1 MAFVRQNKKI
11 NGPRSDN
18 RSLTFYLTCRTA
30 VITFLLGGAAV
41 FYINGATQKHTILP
55 LFVLIAISYLAA
67 LVSAIALKYVGQS
80 KVFTQIQ
87 IFWDLIFI
95 TALILL
101 SGGVESVFSFAY
113 LLIIVS
119 TSFLLNR
126 RMTILAAA
134 CATILFGGILDLQYL
149 GYLSSINLYRSLP
162 DGQFF
167 SVIFIHSVAFFLTA
181 GLSGT
186 LAERW
191 QRSEAQLEKKNIDY
205 ADLEKMNRTILSHI
219 SSGLMLVGPK
229 GRVRSF
235 NRAAEEITGLDLIDI
250 YDYDASLIFPGFAD
264 ALSTRTIPVR
274 RSECSFVTATG
285 DKMILGFATTPALGN
300 QGEFLG
306 TLVTF
311 QDLTQLKKIE
321 EELQLADRL
330 AAVGR
335 LAAGMAH
342 EIRNPLTSISGSV
355 QMLME
360 GHSVKDEDKSL
371 MSIVVKEADRLSL
384 LLTDFLNFA
393 RPKLPVKC
401 VVEVAP
407 ILGELKDML
416 SSDRRFN
423 NIELELA
430 FEPTKVRALL
440 DRDLFFQIL
449 WDLSVNAMEA
459 MEGKGILKLSV
470 SIGHGDKPCVTI
482 EDSGPGIVDGIEDKI
497 FEPFF
502 STKDKGT
509 GLGLASVYSVMD
521 LHGGSVSVSNSS
533 LGGALFCLCFDGE
546 GVLGEE

>member
-1 MAFVRQNKKI
+1 MGFARPE
-11 NGPRSDN
+11 NGGGGRFEN
-18 RSLTFYLTCRTA
+18 RSLTWYLTCRTA

-41 FYINGATQKHTILP
+41 FYIKGATQKHTILP
-55 LFVLIAISYLAA
+55 LFILIAISYFAA
-67 LVSAIALKYVGQS
+67 LISAIALRYVGQS
-80 KVFTQIQ
+80 KYFTQVQ
-87 IFWDLIFI
+87 IFWDLLFI
-95 TALILL
+95 TVLILL

-113 LLIIVS
+113 LLVIVS

-126 RMTILAAA
+126 RMTLLAAA
-134 CATILFGGILDLQYL
+134 CSTILFGSLLDLQYF
-149 GYLSSINLYRSLP
+149 GYLSGLNLYRSLP

-191 QRSEAQLEKKNIDY
+191 QRSEAQLKKKNIDY

-235 NRAAEEITGLDLIDI
+235 NRAAEEITGLELIDI
-250 YDYDASLIFPGFAD
+250 YDQDASMIFPGFSD
-264 ALSTRTIPVR
+264 ALSVRNFPVR
-274 RSECSFVTATG
+274 RSECHFLKSTG
-285 DKMILGFATTPALGN
+285 EKMILGFATTPALGN

-306 TLVTF
+306 TLITF

-321 EELQLADRL
+321 EELKLADRL

-360 GHSVKDEDKSL
+360 GRSVNDEDKGL
-371 MSIVVKEADRLSL
+371 MSIVVKEADRLSS

-393 RPKLPVKC
+393 RPKLPVKKSTAI
-401 VVEVAP
+401 AP
-407 ILGELKDML
+407 ILNELKDML
-416 SSDRRFN
+416 YSDKRFDKISIDVLSN
-423 NIELELA
+423 PEGIMA
-430 FEPTKVRALL
+430 SL

-459 MEGKGILKLSV
+459 MEGNGILKFSAFI
-470 SIGHGDKPCVTI
+470 SEGGDPCVNV
-482 EDSGPGIVDGIEDKI
+482 EDSGPGISDDIHGKI

-521 LHGGSVSVSNSS
+521 LHGGSVSVNQSS
-533 LGGALFCLCFDGE
+533 LGGAQFILCFEGE